1 MEDLTDP
8 MNQRYTLFP
17 IQHHDIWKAYKDAQ
31 AAHWIA
37 EEIDFSQDSNDWE
50 NKLNDNER
58 YFVENI
64 LAFFAGAD
72 GIVNDNLMDRFAN
85 EVTILEAQFFYGF
98 QIAMENV
105 HSETYSLMIDTFV
118 KDPAKKEKL
127 FNSLETMD
135 SIKQKGEWAI
145 KWINDKESNFATRLI
160 AFAIVEGVF
169 FSGSFCALF
178 WLKKRGLMPG
188 LTFSNELISRD
199 EGLHTDFAILLYS
212 KIKNRIPTE
221 TVHDIFK
228 ESVKI
233 EKNFIID
240 SLPCSLIGMNSILM
254 AEYIEFVA
262 DRLLTQLEYPKIFN
276 TSNPFQFMENISLQG
291 KTNFFEKRV
300 GEYQKS
306 GIGKKRE
313 ISDAFGCDSD
323 AVDF

>member
-8 MNQRYTLFP
+8 KNARYTLFP
-17 IQHHDIWKAYKDAQ
+17 IQHHDIWKAYKNAQ

-37 EEIDFSQDSNDWE
+37 EEIDFSQDTTDWE
-50 NKLNDNER
+50 KKLNENEK
-58 YFVENI
+58 YFIENI

-72 GIVNDNLMDRFAN
+72 GIVNDNLMERFSN

-118 KDPAKKEKL
+118 KEPEKKAKL

-135 SIKQKGEWAI
+135 SVKKKGEWAI
-145 KWINDKESNFATRLI
+145 KWINDKDSSFGTRLI

-199 EGLHTDFAILLYS
+199 EGLHTDFAVLLYS
-212 KIKNRIPTE
+212 KIKNRISEKSVHEIFTE
-221 TVHDIFK
+221 A
-228 ESVKI
+228 VKI
-233 EKNFIID
+233 EKNFIIE
-240 SLPCSLIGMNSILM
+240 SLPCSLIGMNSVLM
-254 AEYIEFVA
+254 SEYIEFVA
-262 DRLLTQLEYPKIFN
+262 DRLLTQLEYSKLFN
-276 TSNPFQFMENISLQG
+276 TANPFPFMENSSLQG

-313 ISDAFGCDSD
+313 IGNAFDS
-323 AVDF
+323 ASVDF

>member
-8 MNQRYTLFP
+8 KNARYTLFP
-17 IQHHDIWKAYKDAQ
+17 IQHHDIWKAYKNAQ

-37 EEIDFSQDSNDWE
+37 EEIDFSQDTTDWE
-50 NKLNDNER
+50 KKLNENEK
-58 YFVENI
+58 YFIENI

-72 GIVNDNLMDRFAN
+72 GIVNDNLMERFSN

-118 KDPAKKEKL
+118 KEPEKKAKL

-135 SIKQKGEWAI
+135 SVKKKGEWAI
-145 KWINDKESNFATRLI
+145 KWINDKDSSFGTRLI

-199 EGLHTDFAILLYS
+199 EGLHTDFAVLLYS
-212 KIKNRIPTE
+212 KIKNRISEKSVHEIFTE
-221 TVHDIFK
+221 A
-228 ESVKI
+228 VKI
-233 EKNFIID
+233 EKNFIIE
-240 SLPCSLIGMNSILM
+240 SLPCSLIGMNSVLM
-254 AEYIEFVA
+254 SEYIEFVA
-262 DRLLTQLEYPKIFN
+262 DRLLTQLEYSKLFN
-276 TSNPFQFMENISLQG
+276 TTNPFPFMENSSLQG

-313 ISDAFGCDSD
+313 IGNAFDSSS
-323 AVDF
+323 VDF

>member
-8 MNQRYTLFP
+8 KNARYTLFP
-17 IQHHDIWKAYKDAQ
+17 IQHHDIWKAYKNAQ

-37 EEIDFSQDSNDWE
+37 EEIDFSQDTTDWE
-50 NKLNDNER
+50 KKLNDNEK
-58 YFVENI
+58 YFIENI

-72 GIVNDNLMDRFAN
+72 GIVNDNLMERFSN

-118 KDPAKKEKL
+118 KEPEKKAKL

-135 SIKQKGEWAI
+135 SVKKKGEWAI
-145 KWINDKESNFATRLI
+145 KWINDKDSSFGTRLI

-199 EGLHTDFAILLYS
+199 EGLHTDFAVLLYS
-212 KIKNRIPTE
+212 KIKNRISEKSVHEIFTE
-221 TVHDIFK
+221 A
-228 ESVKI
+228 VKI
-233 EKNFIID
+233 EKNFIIE
-240 SLPCSLIGMNSILM
+240 SLPCSLIGMNSVLM
-254 AEYIEFVA
+254 SEYIEFVA
-262 DRLLTQLEYPKIFN
+262 DRLLTQLEYSKLFN
-276 TSNPFQFMENISLQG
+276 TTNPFPFMENSSLQG

-313 ISDAFGCDSD
+313 IGNAFDSSS
-323 AVDF
+323 VDF